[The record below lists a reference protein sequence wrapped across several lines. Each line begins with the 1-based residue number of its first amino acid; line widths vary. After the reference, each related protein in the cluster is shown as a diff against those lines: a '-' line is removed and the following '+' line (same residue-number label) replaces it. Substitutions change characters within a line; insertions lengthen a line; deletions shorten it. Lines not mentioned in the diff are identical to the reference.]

1 MSRSQIHVRNI
12 PQVYPV
18 YESWL
23 SRIYLPDGL
32 TGAATQYWPVIGLSP
47 ERHPARV
54 PVWPWQWWGNCLQ
67 IWSELPLIC
76 ASVNSCIIYIHVYKL
91 FFLLFAVVCYWFH
104 ARRRIYVWG
113 VVSSSFI
120 ILLAYHWWRSM
131 PLLDGCFFLFLYGA
145 LALFAE
151 GPENTQS
158 KKSLSL
164 RLPTPSA
171 LSS

>member
-1 MSRSQIHVRNI
+1 
-12 PQVYPV
+12 
-18 YESWL
+18 
-23 SRIYLPDGL
+23 
-32 TGAATQYWPVIGLSP
+32 
-47 ERHPARV
+47 
-54 PVWPWQWWGNCLQ
+54 
-67 IWSELPLIC
+67 
-76 ASVNSCIIYIHVYKL
+76 
-91 FFLLFAVVCYWFH
+91 
-104 ARRRIYVWG
+104 
-113 VVSSSFI
+113 
-120 ILLAYHWWRSM
+120 M